1 MFIYFVDLVESK
13 FFFEFWSLFFGFC
26 GQRSVPTQRAT
37 VHLHCLDSWSH
48 SWRAVVCCWCWYLL
62 LGLDMGG
69 SVPSS
74 TERCRVALF
83 EMKFDPWK
91 KSKEECN
98 SSRRSATPGATLS
111 EEHSDRR
118 ETKSSGIR
126 LNFSRGSGKGL
137 EQKTSV
143 C

>member
-1 MFIYFVDLVESK
+1 M
-13 FFFEFWSLFFGFC
+13 
-26 GQRSVPTQRAT
+26 
-37 VHLHCLDSWSH
+37 
-48 SWRAVVCCWCWYLL
+48 
-62 LGLDMGG
+62 
-69 SVPSS
+69 PSS

-83 EMKFDPWK
+83 GMKFDPWK

-98 SSRRSATPGATLS
+98 SNRRSATAGATMS

-118 ETKSSGIR
+118 GTKSSGIR

-143 C
+143 Y